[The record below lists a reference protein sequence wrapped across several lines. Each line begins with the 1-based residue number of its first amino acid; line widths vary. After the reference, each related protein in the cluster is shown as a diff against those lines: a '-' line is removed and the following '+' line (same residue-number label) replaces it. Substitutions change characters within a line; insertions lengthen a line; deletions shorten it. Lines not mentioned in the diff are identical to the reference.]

1 MARAKRVCR
10 EDGCGEPTTSTRCT
24 ARQRKH
30 EAERGSAAQ
39 RGYGHAHRK
48 ATAAA
53 KANATHCTR
62 CGTPFTPDN
71 PATGGHRV
79 AVRHGGTS
87 HDGIE
92 AQCRRCNYGWRKS
105 GL

>member
-1 MARAKRVCR
+1 MTRAKRVCR
-10 EDGCGEPTTSTRCT
+10 EDGCGEPTTSIRCT
-24 ARQRKH
+24 ACQRKY
-30 EAERGSAAQ
+30 EAERRSAAQ

-48 ATAAA
+48 ATAKAKA

-87 HDGIE
+87 H
-92 AQCRRCNYGWRKS
+92 APFPRRKRRR
-105 GL
+105 